1 MSSSSVSSTRNRN
14 SRSMNVLT
22 QEECKRNLAAAIL
35 RSTGTLQLR
44 ATGSSM
50 LPTLWPGECLTI
62 QSYNF
67 EQAQQGDLVLYT
79 RDGRF
84 FIHRIVRKCHLG
96 EDKYLVTRGDC
107 LTVEDPPV
115 HERDLLGNVTAIHR
129 HGSQITPARR
139 LSPSRLLAAWLLC
152 HWNLVL
158 RGTLRIYGSR
168 GFAWSVN
175 RVGVNQQAA

>member
-1 MSSSSVSSTRNRN
+1 
-14 SRSMNVLT
+14 MNVLT

-44 ATGSSM
+44 ATGISM

-67 EQAQQGDLVLYT
+67 EQAEPGDLVLYA

-84 FIHRIVRKCHLG
+84 FIHRIMRTCRLG
-96 EDKYLVTRGDC
+96 EDQYLFTRGDC
-107 LTVEDPPV
+107 VAVEDPPV
-115 HERDLLGNVTAIHR
+115 HARDVWGKVTVIHR
-129 HGSQITPARR
+129 HGSRIAPARR

-158 RGTLRIYGSR
+158 RGTLRIRATRGS
-168 GFAWSVN
+168 AWSAD
-175 RVGVNQQAA
+175 RARA

>member
-1 MSSSSVSSTRNRN
+1 
-14 SRSMNVLT
+14 MNALN

-67 EQAQQGDLVLYT
+67 EQAEPGDLVLYG

-84 FIHRIVRKCHLG
+84 FIHRILRKCHLG
-96 EDKYLVTRGDC
+96 EDKYLIARGDC
-107 LTVEDPPV
+107 RAVEDPTV
-115 HERDLLGNVTAIHR
+115 HERDLLGKVTAIHR
-129 HGSQITPARR
+129 QGSRITPARR
-139 LSPSRLLAAWLLC
+139 LSPVRLLTAWLLC
-152 HWNLVL
+152 HWNLLL
-158 RGTLRIYGSR
+158 RGTLRMHGNRS
-168 GFAWSVN
+168 FEWSIDRA
-175 RVGVNQQAA
+175 RV